1 MTIAETEPA
10 DEAGDEEEEK
20 DENVE
25 MSKNFGYA
33 KVPKS
38 ILNSIQEQIKEVHTD
53 KKKLAKKHSEA
64 LFKNYAQIAKNNK
77 LKDIIDKV
85 LKVNKDIHKQCT
97 NMTTKVSEFKIK
109 NLAYEKQVKK
119 LENNR

>member
-10 DEAGDEEEEK
+10 DEAGDKEEEK